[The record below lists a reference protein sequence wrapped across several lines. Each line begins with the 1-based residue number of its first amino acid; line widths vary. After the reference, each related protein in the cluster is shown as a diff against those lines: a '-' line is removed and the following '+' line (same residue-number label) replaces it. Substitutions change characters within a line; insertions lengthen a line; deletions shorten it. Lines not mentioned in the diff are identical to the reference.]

1 MLISI
6 HDSVHYFAVHVSGE
20 VLTGRQ
26 LDIYLAVVNR
36 RYKIRD
42 NIINIV

>member
-6 HDSVHYFAVHVSGE
+6 HYLVHYFVFHVSGE

-26 LDIYLAVVNR
+26 LDISCC
-36 RYKIRD
+36 KS
-42 NIINIV
+42 